1 LDISI
6 FCYGVSLN
14 KSTGLWTELLA
25 DDGLDGS
32 GTARVDVE
40 EAGLTTG
47 DEERGEVVKMALL
60 APTDGEME
68 NGGAGSAN

>member
-1 LDISI
+1 MS
-6 FCYGVSLN
+6 
-14 KSTGLWTELLA
+14 GLRTVLLA

-32 GTARVDVE
+32 GTASVDVE
-40 EAGLTTG
+40 EAGLATG

>member
-1 LDISI
+1 
-6 FCYGVSLN
+6 V
-14 KSTGLWTELLA
+14 LLA

-32 GTARVDVE
+32 GTASVDVE

-60 APTDGEME
+60 APTDGEVE